1 MKKSLCIVIAFVVML
16 TLFACKRKEKVSVEA
31 PVSVSENSEAKTTE
45 NTATEPTITYAD
57 YFQEKVCKIK
67 EINGTILSLVE
78 YDIENRTETKN
89 FLSADCS
96 ENENI
101 IPKAFQKE
109 DIVLVRYRVVEN
121 TYSTNI
127 KLESIQSVE

>member
-1 MKKSLCIVIAFVVML
+1 MKKSLCIVITFVVML
-16 TLFACKRKEKVSVEA
+16 TLFACKKQDKVSVET
-31 PVSVSENSEAKTTE
+31 PVSVSEKSEAETTE

-78 YDIENRTETKN
+78 YDIESRTETKN

>member
-1 MKKSLCIVIAFVVML
+1 MKKSLCILIAFVVML
-16 TLFACKRKEKVSVEA
+16 TLFACKKQSA
-31 PVSVSENSEAKTTE
+31 PPQVA
-45 NTATEPTITYAD
+45 TATTTTTTTTKPTIAYAD
-57 YFQEKVCKIK
+57 HFEEKTCKIK